1 MFGKCQVFCDKE
13 DTNWHSLFSLGGN
26 WHSQISTR
34 SFRMIQFEYVM
45 IVYSY
50 ARLIVWQWNVC
61 HTCHVWGLLN
71 LSDQIAQRGCCS
83 DLPVYSAPMHC
94 NGPSWKLQTHLG
106 LEIVETKPSSNQ
118 RAIRIESEPTKSTYF
133 ATFSPKYLSNNT
145 IQTSAMTC
153 KNHGHGLSIL
163 TWFESDVC
171 HLMTKMQISEWG
183 CKCASLGA

>member
-1 MFGKCQVFCDKE
+1 MSSFLWQRGYKLTFTVQFGRKL
-13 DTNWHSLFSLGGN
+13 TFSNLN
-26 WHSQISTR
+26 EI
-34 SFRMIQFEYVM
+34 IQNDPVWVCHDC
-45 IVYSY
+45 I
-50 ARLIVWQWNVC
+50 LIPPPYVWQWNVC

-71 LSDQIAQRGCCS
+71 LSDQIAPRRCCS

-94 NGPSWKLQTHLG
+94 NGSSWKLQTHLG

-183 CKCASLGA
+183 CKCATLGA